1 MILQRTD
8 DRAPDPPV
16 ELPRGWGRDES
27 AFVWRDRRSR
37 LLCTHMVMVACPR
50 PVFETRSLTASER
63 QNDVGEGAFHEI
75 WLDALIVNNLRDY
88 NTEREGDR
96 VLQNQ
101 RKGIEVPMPG
111 ARTLF

>member
-1 MILQRTD
+1 MHLPGQTAD
-8 DRAPDPPV
+8 HVCFAHTWSWSPV
-16 ELPRGWGRDES
+16 LE
-27 AFVWRDRRSR
+27 A
-37 LLCTHMVMVACPR
+37 A
-50 PVFETRSLTASER
+50 TASDRDTIFDSKRER

-111 ARTLF
+111 ARTPF